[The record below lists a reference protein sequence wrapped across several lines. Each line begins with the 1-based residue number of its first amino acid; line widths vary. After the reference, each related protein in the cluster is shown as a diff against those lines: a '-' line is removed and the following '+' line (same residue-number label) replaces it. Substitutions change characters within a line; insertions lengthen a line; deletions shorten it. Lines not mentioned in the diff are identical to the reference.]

1 MFEFGWLPEQW
12 ANLNIDE
19 KALVI
24 AGIDNRI
31 AAEDKQQKEM
41 ERKARSK

>member
-1 MFEFGWLPEQW
+1 MFEFGWLPAQW
-12 ANLNIDE
+12 VALDIDE

-31 AAEDKQQKEM
+31 VADEKQQKEM
-41 ERKARSK
+41 ERKARS